1 MCRKWRLEKGA
12 GPIPVFAL
20 KLFFFFFGLYKK
32 KKKRTGGGRKSC
44 YSHSGS
50 VYTTSTHSD
59 LRFVF
64 VLFPAE
70 KALQEREEILEVKEE
85 NRAGAMSL
93 EGDVCVVTGAC
104 GFLGK
109 RLVKLLLEEENAA
122 EIRMLDKH
130 VQPQV
135 LQELTGEIDIS
146 LILYILFL
154 L

>member
-1 MCRKWRLEKGA
+1 
-12 GPIPVFAL
+12 
-20 KLFFFFFGLYKK
+20 
-32 KKKRTGGGRKSC
+32 
-44 YSHSGS
+44 
-50 VYTTSTHSD
+50 
-59 LRFVF
+59 
-64 VLFPAE
+64 
-70 KALQEREEILEVKEE
+70 
-85 NRAGAMSL
+85 MSL